1 MALTE
6 IQKAQVNK
14 QLTAYCAKRVP
25 AEVRSQVRVG
35 YRIEGNAVILYEERP
50 AFRSPHEWQELVV
63 AKFTY
68 VGTRREWR
76 LYCQHRDCR
85 WHAYQALPA
94 ASRFATLLDEVD
106 ADPTGIFWG

>member
-6 IQKAQVNK
+6 LQKAQVQK
-14 QLTAYCAKRVP
+14 LLTAYCAKRVP
-25 AEVRSQVRVG
+25 PAVRATVRVG
-35 YRIEGNAVILYEERP
+35 HRIEGSAVILYEERP
-50 AFRSPHEWQELVV
+50 AFGPPHDWQEMVV

-76 LYCQHRDCR
+76 LYCQHRDLR

-94 ASRFATLLDEVD
+94 ASSFATLLDEVD

>member
-1 MALTE
+1 LALTE
-6 IQKAQVNK
+6 VQKAHLAK
-14 QLTAYCAKRVP
+14 LLTAYCANRVP
-25 AEVRSQVRVG
+25 PPVRSKVRVG
-35 YRIEGNAVILYEERP
+35 YRVVGNAVILYEERP
-50 AFRSPHEWQELVV
+50 AFQPPHDWQEMVV

-76 LYCQHRDCR
+76 LYCQHRDLR

-94 ASRFATLLDEVD
+94 ASSLAKMLDEVD